1 MDDLIDDT
9 IPEDEFE
16 DEADTSEDEVDEGDE
31 EETDDEGDT
40 SDEDGDEPDEEEDGA
55 EAGDGLPEGVKRRFA
70 KLTKQRKTAEERAAK
85 AEKELEALRER
96 SGETN
101 PKLLMAVAQ
110 KHGILPRLLSAKD
123 AKDIDRADKLEGR
136 IDVLEETLEELEDSG
151 ENEIV
156 IGGETYTRAQLRKN
170 LRKAKSELADFEDS
184 VKETRK
190 TLAARCRKLIELGLE
205 AEKAAKS
212 GKKKP
217 KPASRED
224 DDPPAKKKAKK
235 RKSLNGLESHEDSGE
250 LTRPKSPEEAAAFR
264 RKILS
269 RTIRGE

>member
-1 MDDLIDDT
+1 MDDLIDDNT
-9 IPEDEFE
+9 PEDFE
-16 DEADTSEDEVDEGDE
+16 DEEVDTSEEVETEDE

-40 SDEDGDEPDEEEDGA
+40 SDEDGDESDDEEDGA
-55 EAGDGLPEGVKRRFA
+55 EAGNGLPEGVKRRFA

-96 SGETN
+96 SGETS

-123 AKDIDRADKLEGR
+123 AKDIERADKLESR
-136 IDVLEETLEELEDSG
+136 IDVLEETLEELEDNG

-170 LRKAKSELADFEDS
+170 LRKAKSEYSDIEDTIRD
-184 VKETRK
+184 TRK

-205 AEKAAKS
+205 AEKAEKS

-217 KPASRED
+217 KPANRED
-224 DDPPAKKKAKK
+224 EPPVKKKTQK
-235 RKSLNGLESHEDSGE
+235 RKSLNGLEPSDTDGE
-250 LTRPKSPEEAAAFR
+250 AKRPQTREELMALR
-264 RKILS
+264 KKILS